1 MSENNISYYS
11 ISESI
16 KEICKQ
22 LQENENL
29 DNDNAIVV
37 NEKLI
42 FQKGDLV
49 VLGSRPGIG
58 KTAFAITLTRQ
69 LAVEQNFPIGFIS
82 PETNKHHISLRFLS
96 QIAEVDYKK
105 IEYKKL
111 SKIDISKIIKASE
124 VLAKSP
130 IYINDEQLISMENI
144 KKTTFEFSQKNV
156 KLVFIDY
163 LTLIKDL
170 GVLCYEYF
178 EITDEYAAR
187 VEYILHSLK
196 QLASDLNIVII
207 VLVQIARSPTGA
219 APSIRSFLGTSLI
232 VKENADKVLLLHR
245 DRLPNKEEQSYHLE
259 ITDYKKCIYSEIDS
273 YFSTKYLSFE
283 I

>member
-1 MSENNISYYS
+1 MSDKKSYCS
-11 ISESI
+11 ISEPV

-22 LQENENL
+22 LQENGSL

-42 FQKGDLV
+42 FQKGDFV

-58 KTAFAITLTRQ
+58 KTAFAISLTRR
-69 LAVEQNFPIGFIS
+69 LSVEQNIPTGFIS

-96 QIAEVDYKK
+96 QITEVEYKK
-105 IEYKKL
+105 IKYRKL
-111 SKIDISKIIKASE
+111 SKNDISKIIKASE
-124 VLAKSP
+124 ILTKSP
-130 IYINDEQLISMENI
+130 IYINDEQLISLENI
-144 KKTTFEFSQKNV
+144 KRTIIGFSNQNV
-156 KLVFIDY
+156 KIVFIDC
-163 LTLIKDL
+163 LGLIKDL
-170 GVLCYEYF
+170 GVLCYEYY
-178 EITDEYAAR
+178 EITDEYASR

-207 VLVQIARSPTGA
+207 LLVQIARSPSGA

-245 DRLPNKEEQSYHLE
+245 DRLPNKEEQTYHLE
-259 ITDYKKCIYSEIDS
+259 ITDYKKWIFSEIDS